1 MQGCDASI
9 LLDGPHTEKTAPQN
23 AGLGAFII
31 IDKIKTVLEDRC
43 PGIVSCSDILN
54 LAARDALHLVRTNPL
69 NSFSVYVHTLQKIS
83 LLTTN
88 FFQYFGFENF
98 YDDPFL
104 TKQHKNDFLQSNFLC

>member
-1 MQGCDASI
+1 MYHNTCYMQGCDASI

-43 PGIVSCSDILN
+43 PGIVSCSDVLN

-69 NSFSVYVHTLQKIS
+69 NSFSVYVHTLQEIS

-88 FFQYFGFENF
+88 FFNISVLKIFTTILF
-98 YDDPFL
+98 
-104 TKQHKNDFLQSNFLC
+104 